1 MSLFEL
7 LKKEY
12 DLFVNPIDKFDLVDL
27 MHYFDEEEDRYKHT
41 RGVAAHMKAL
51 VEQLGLPSE
60 EQYELMQIAYLHDI
74 GYSKRVKSRGHHA
87 LDGAIFALEKALG
100 EDVALAIMFHTAA
113 YGESR
118 HLTADI
124 KKVYDSAKPL
134 LSKNA
139 KVKKYVDL
147 ITYCDLHTEVDG
159 TPTTANRRIFK
170 ILARYEKSS
179 TVYKNIKKHKRYFKR
194 LTKRIRMSTVKEKTI
209 IEGLIDV
216 LRAKQ

>member
-1 MSLFEL
+1 MKLFEI

-12 DLFVNPIDKFDLVDL
+12 DLAVNPIDGFDLTDL

-41 RGVAAHMKAL
+41 RGVAAHMKVL
-51 VEQLGLPSE
+51 VEQLGLPAE
-60 EQYELMQIAYLHDI
+60 EQYELMQVAYLHDI

-118 HLTADI
+118 YLSKDI
-124 KKVYDSAKPL
+124 KKVYDEAKHIIATKP
-134 LSKNA
+134 

-159 TPTTANRRIFK
+159 TPTTVTRRIFK
-170 ILARYEKSS
+170 LLARHDKSS
-179 TVYKNIKKHKRYFKR
+179 AIYKNIKKHKRYFKR
-194 LTKRIRMSTVKEKTI
+194 LAKRIRMSVVKEKTFLERLLDAI
-209 IEGLIDV
+209 
-216 LRAKQ
+216 RAKQ